1 MQCSV
6 FVEWLFAVRRDSLLR
21 RVTHFANGETAGR
34 STCQLT
40 EVHVRETSASL
51 FLVLTIYT
59 LEKTEH
65 HRKACGLCS
74 HMCANTISY
83 LSDATCPSHRE
94 IVERSI
100 TDTV

>member
-65 HRKACGLCS
+65 HRKICDLCS
-74 HMCANTISY
+74 HICANTVSY
-83 LSDATCPSHRE
+83 LSDTPCPSHRDF
-94 IVERSI
+94 VERYMI
-100 TDTV
+100 DVV